1 MVLFGIRHW
10 ALDISFKINKG
21 GCLNIPTIDLKIF
34 APKYRQ
40 ALLYAM
46 IEGLNEGSAFSFSD
60 DRNPGEIESELS
72 SAGLNGYRWVRASN
86 ASKGDAAYL
95 IERKSQASLGKE
107 SCCGC
112 CGAQS
117 KE

>member
-1 MVLFGIRHW
+1 ME
-10 ALDISFKINKG
+10 
-21 GCLNIPTIDLKIF
+21 IPIIDLKIF

-60 DRNPGEIESELS
+60 DRDSNEIELELA
-72 SAGLNGYRWVRASN
+72 SAGLSGYRWARADV
-86 ASKGDAAYL
+86 APKGDTAYL
-95 IERKSQASLGKE
+95 IERQSQRAKEKE

-112 CGAQS
+112 CCAQP
-117 KE
+117 KEQS

>member
-1 MVLFGIRHW
+1 M
-10 ALDISFKINKG
+10 
-21 GCLNIPTIDLKIF
+21 NIPTIDLKIF

-46 IEGLNEGSAFSFSD
+46 IEGLNEGAAFSFSD

-95 IERKSQASLGKE
+95 IERKLQASLEKE

-112 CGAQS
+112 CGAQP